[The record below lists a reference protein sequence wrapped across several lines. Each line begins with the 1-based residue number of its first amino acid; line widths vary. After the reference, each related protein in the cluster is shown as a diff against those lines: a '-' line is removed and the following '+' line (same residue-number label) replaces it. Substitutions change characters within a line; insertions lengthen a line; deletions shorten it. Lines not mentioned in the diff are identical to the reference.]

1 MPSTPLRQRWSRHD
15 RSPWT
20 TGGGHGGHQTTP
32 RPGARLG
39 PQREN
44 SQWLL
49 PSLGEVRK
57 KVLREN
63 TLDTTLSAFSDFN
76 ENLATYFRHPSLSH
90 TNLKTPPLLS
100 IRFEQIRVDRVREL
114 LEALRE
120 TLQQLRPPPLAI
132 THHRKVIADLNIIL
146 GRPLFYP
153 SPVRWTGSASG
164 ENKALQSDTQFDV
177 TQWLNT
183 YDFDVWR
190 NSTPR
195 EYTLLPKHF
204 Y

>member
-20 TGGGHGGHQTTP
+20 TGVGHGGHQTTL

-100 IRFEQIRVDRVREL
+100 ISFEQIRVDRVREL
-114 LEALRE
+114 LEALSE

-190 NSTPR
+190 NLTPR